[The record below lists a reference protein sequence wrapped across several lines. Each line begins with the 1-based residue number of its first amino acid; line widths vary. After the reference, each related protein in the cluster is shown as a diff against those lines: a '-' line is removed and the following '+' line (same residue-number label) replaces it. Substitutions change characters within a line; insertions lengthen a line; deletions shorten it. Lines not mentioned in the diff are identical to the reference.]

1 VNVYLLI
8 FIAMARPSAKHR
20 LESAALALFAQKG
33 VAATSIR
40 DIAAAA
46 GVSEGALYRHFPSK
60 DALVAGL
67 FAQRYAALARALEE
81 LAGTGPFAARLR
93 AVIAGL
99 CALHD
104 REPDAFNFM
113 LVVQHE
119 QLPRYDNA
127 GGSPVDALRDLIAV
141 GHRGG
146 RRADGRTSSLA
157 TGMVLG
163 IVVQTATLK
172 LYGRITRPMGTLAPS
187 LADAA
192 LRALGCSLSGDKS

>member
-1 VNVYLLI
+1 
-8 FIAMARPSAKHR
+8 MPRPSAKHR
-20 LESAALALFAQKG
+20 LETAALALFARKG
-33 VAATSIR
+33 VAGTSIR

-67 FAQRYAALARALEE
+67 FAERYAALARVLDG
-81 LAGTGPFAARLR
+81 LAGSGPFAARLR
-93 AVIAGL
+93 AVIGGL

-119 QLPRYDNA
+119 QLPRYDNG
-127 GGSPVDALRDLIAV
+127 GGSPVDALRTLIASGIAAGEV
-141 GHRGG
+141 PMVD
-146 RRADGRTSSLA
+146 ADLA
-157 TGMVLG
+157 TGVVLG

-172 LYGRITRPMGTLAPS
+172 LYGRITRPMSELAPT

-192 LRALGCSLSGDKS
+192 LRALGCSLSGGAS

>member
-1 VNVYLLI
+1 
-8 FIAMARPSAKHR
+8 MPRPSAKHR
-20 LESAALALFAQKG
+20 LEAAALALFARKG
-33 VAATSIR
+33 VHETSIR

-46 GVSEGALYRHFPSK
+46 GVSEGALYRHFPGK
-60 DALVAGL
+60 HEMVAAL
-67 FAQRYAALARALEE
+67 FAERYAALARSLAAL
-81 LAGTGPFAARLR
+81 AADGPDFAARLR
-93 AVIAGL
+93 AVIQGL

-127 GGSPVDALRDLIAV
+127 GGSPVDGLRRLIETGIASGDV
-141 GHRGG
+141 TVR
-146 RRADGRTSSLA
+146 DVELA
-157 TGMVLG
+157 TGLVLG

-172 LYGRITRPMGTLAPS
+172 LYGRITRPLGALAPA

-192 LRALGCSLSGDKS
+192 LRALGCPTPKDTSAGDKS